1 MEFTKPS
8 SLSSV
13 WAVAGDRI
21 KPDESKIQVG
31 WQVEI
36 PLREWENWLANR
48 QDQAIAHFNQR
59 GVAQWDANTRYL
71 ARKSYVQGIDGKIY
85 RAITDSVGIQP
96 TVVSG
101 AWETAFVSPSD
112 PDSLRLLNGYIA
124 IATDITAQ
132 VNSRYYAVSSVK
144 ITLPTSA
151 VPGDNI
157 IINKFP
163 SATVKI
169 VPDSGQIE
177 TLLGKYDE
185 VELDITDEINVTF
198 DGSQWTTS

>member
-8 SLSSV
+8 SLNSV
-13 WAVAGDRI
+13 WAVAGSRI
-21 KPDESKIQVG
+21 KPDESKIQTG

-59 GVAQWDANTRYL
+59 GVAQWDANTQYI
-71 ARKSYVQGIDGKIY
+71 ARKSYVQGLDGKIY
-85 RAITDSVGIQP
+85 RAITDSLGIQP
-96 TVVSG
+96 TTISG
-101 AWETAFVSPSD
+101 AWETAFISPSD
-112 PDSLRLLNGYIA
+112 VDSLRLLNGYTA

-132 VNSRYYAVSSVK
+132 TNSRYYAVSSVK
-144 ITLPTSA
+144 VTLPSQA

-163 SATVKI
+163 SAVVKI
-169 VPDSGQIE
+169 VPDSGKIE
-177 TLLGKYDE
+177 TLLGGFE
-185 VELDITDEINVTF
+185 EIEFDITDEINVTY
-198 DGSQWTTS
+198 DGSQWNVS